1 MKRKIIIVLIL
12 FTVSIEILKRI
23 PSVAGFYSASVYPS
37 ISHGLHWFSSFF
49 SFSLYDML
57 IPLLIL
63 MLGIILWKCVKRAW
77 KQALFLLLVTLLSGW
92 MAFQL
97 SWGINYF
104 RPDFYSRTGIA
115 YAEADS
121 VSYLKF
127 VDRYL
132 ERLNDSYPSDIHL
145 DKEKARMHAVAGFDS
160 IASRFKLSYLPDHPK
175 VKLMTSSDAY
185 AKVGV
190 LGYYGPFFSEV
201 HVNDHL
207 KPQQY
212 PFVLTHELAHL
223 SGVTSEAEANFYAWE
238 ITKNSTDSLIRF
250 SAYYSLLPHV
260 LSNAQR
266 ILSKERY
273 KEIVSKIDSEIIVLH
288 MNTRDYWD
296 SLYSEKWGAMQN
308 KIYDFYLKNNNIP
321 TGRSNYSEVI
331 GMILS
336 KEEHDSIP

>member
-1 MKRKIIIVLIL
+1 MKRKIIIVLTL

-23 PSVAGFYSASVYPS
+23 PAIAEFYSLSVYPLV
-37 ISHGLHWFSSFF
+37 IRNLHSFSSFF

-104 RPDFYSRTGIA
+104 RSDFYSRTGIT
-115 YAEADS
+115 YTEADS
-121 VSYLKF
+121 VKYLNF
-127 VDRYL
+127 VDCYL
-132 ERLNDSYPSDIHL
+132 QNLNDSYPSEMYL
-145 DKEKARMHAVAGFDS
+145 DKEKSRLQAVAGFDS
-160 IASRFKLSYLPDHPK
+160 ISSRFKLHVLGDAK
-175 VKLMTSSDAY
+175 IKIMTSSDAY

-238 ITKNSTDSLIRF
+238 ITKNSKDSLIRF

-273 KEIVSKIDSEIIVLH
+273 KEILSRIDSDIIVLH
-288 MNTRDYWD
+288 VNTRDYWD
-296 SLYSEKWGAMQN
+296 SLYSERWGRLQD
-308 KIYDFYLKNNNIP
+308 KIYDYYLKNNNIP